1 MSGCIYCF
9 TIVCCHGRHEKEG
22 WKHRHEELKK
32 GSKRDRIVA
41 EVYDMIILIMRPE
54 HFIMHVWQG
63 EIKFYMGTN
72 I

>member
-41 EVYDMIILIMRPE
+41 EVYDMIIYIIMESVCVCACVR
-54 HFIMHVWQG
+54 VCVCASVC
-63 EIKFYMGTN
+63 N
-72 I
+72 